1 VSPFCA
7 LGLVPQSPSNFWMA
21 DRTHH
26 SHNLFFNFP
35 HGGCTNG
42 HQLLLF
48 IDLQSIA
55 TCPNEMYLLF
65 RQGILPLVQSI
76 MHSGRFTSHCLFARG
91 TQLEC
96 SMGLLYQLI
105 GVHRGGGF
113 QSPSCALFSFPPKF
127 GLIFTSCQLLHL
139 LTALSPTTQL
149 LTAHTVS
156 TLVLLLYLY
165 FFYLDFA
172 GHSRLDSLSPNPD
185 GYKKCIAV
193 QLRVIYDSQMTNRKK
208 LKNIFT
214 SGRFES
220 YLFKVLEVIYA
231 PRHPD

>member
-1 VSPFCA
+1 MCVFKYHA
-7 LGLVPQSPSNFWMA
+7 
-21 DRTHH
+21 
-26 SHNLFFNFP
+26 
-35 HGGCTNG
+35 
-42 HQLLLF
+42 F
-48 IDLQSIA
+48 IYFLR
-55 TCPNEMYLLF
+55 P
-65 RQGILPLVQSI
+65 LPWY
-76 MHSGRFTSHCLFARG
+76 GTTSHGLFARG

-105 GVHRGGGF
+105 GVHKGGGF

-139 LTALSPTTQL
+139 LTVLSPTTQL

-220 YLFKVLEVIYA
+220 YSKFWKSYMPPAIRIRVNSFWSSLHYLCTLTWRTLLCLHRNVWPLPTIAVSLSSSWYDGETSTESPCSSLKKLK
-231 PRHPD
+231 